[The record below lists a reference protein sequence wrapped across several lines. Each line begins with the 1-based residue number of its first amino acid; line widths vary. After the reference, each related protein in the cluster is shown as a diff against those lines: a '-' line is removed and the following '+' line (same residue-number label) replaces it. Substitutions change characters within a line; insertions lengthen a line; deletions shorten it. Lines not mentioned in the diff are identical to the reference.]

1 MIMLAILDDLRDGGD
16 DDELDDEQIM
26 NAIRRQD
33 EKVVKTAEI
42 AEELPI
48 TQNWTNKRLNK
59 LESKGRVHSKSAGRG
74 RVWWPDDAEPESPVA
89 ESIGDL
95 VWYGSQSGELAK
107 NLWLMSAVS
116 FLMGGVLMIPILLLG
131 LYPPLSVVPFAQADF
146 ATAAMVLALIGSAL
160 LVVGGAFKLISLGVL
175 RHYSLE

>member
-1 MIMLAILDDLRDGGD
+1 MLAILNDLRERGD
-16 DDELDDEQIM
+16 DDEVNDEQIM
-26 NAIRRQD
+26 NVIRRQD

-48 TQNWTNKRLNK
+48 TQNWTSNRLNE
-59 LESKGRVHSKSAGRG
+59 LESKGRVHSKSAGQG
-74 RVWWPDDAEPESPVA
+74 RVWWPDDAEPDSPVA

-116 FLMGGVLMIPILLLG
+116 FLIGGVLMIPILLLG
-131 LYPPLSVVPFAQADF
+131 LYPLLSVIPFAQGDF
-146 ATAAMVLALIGSAL
+146 ATAAMVLALVGSAL